1 MPGLMEYLDSINS
14 TKVDI
19 MGEGEENSYPAFQV
33 NRGMAQHIDTIMI
46 AQEMN
51 KLAGLPNRMQY
62 DLYLNM
68 VSKKKRYGK
77 WVKSVATPEDIEFVA
92 NHYKISITKAE
103 EYIALLTPEQLEE
116 MKSNYFEGG
125 SNKVVDKKKKTA

>member
-19 MGEGEENSYPAFQV
+19 MGEGEENTYPAFQV

-77 WVKSVATPEDIEFVA
+77 WVKSVATPEDIEFVS

-103 EYIALLTPEQLEE
+103 EYISLLTTEQLEE
-116 MKSNYFEGG
+116 MKSSYFEGG
-125 SNKVVDKKKKTA
+125 SQKAVDRKKKTA

>member
-1 MPGLMEYLDSINS
+1 MPSLIEYLDSINT

-19 MGEGEENSYPAFQV
+19 MPGDDNSYPAFQV

-51 KLAGLPNRMQY
+51 KLANLSSRMQY

-77 WVKSVATPEDIEFVA
+77 WVKSVATPEDIDFIA
-92 NHYKISITKAE
+92 NHYRISITKAE
-103 EYIALLTPEQLEE
+103 EYIALLTDEQLAE
-116 MKSNYFEGG
+116 MKAQYYEGG
-125 SNKVVDKKKKTA
+125 STKSVDTKAKK